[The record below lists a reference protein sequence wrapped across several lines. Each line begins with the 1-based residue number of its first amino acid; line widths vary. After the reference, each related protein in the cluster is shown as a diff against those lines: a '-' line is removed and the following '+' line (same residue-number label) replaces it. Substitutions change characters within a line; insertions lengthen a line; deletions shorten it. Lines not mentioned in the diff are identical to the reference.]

1 MRWRFRPGH
10 GGGLDQCCDP
20 YLLGFILD
28 KPFSADPG
36 ICRDLSYPQEYLS
49 FRTFVSSRLPSF
61 PFTFSPPSCPQRISD
76 LLPVA
81 AIMAPALLPLAC
93 LEAPMP
99 HRLLLLIGCCCRRG
113 RERFRMPMSHPQGR
127 NIAESD
133 RVAYWTGFIRR
144 FPAIRGP
151 ARSHAQVT
159 SMIEEP
165 HPSRSKSS
173 SFRSSVVCGS
183 MTGAEKGNLFMIRAI
198 RRRTSQRPSRAQK
211 ATRG

>member
-127 NIAESD
+127 NTAESD
-133 RVAYWTGFIRR
+133 RVAYWTGFFRG

-151 ARSHAQVT
+151 ARSPRAGHIHDRRAASIPIQIIILPQLG
-159 SMIEEP
+159 SLRF
-165 HPSRSKSS
+165 HDRSRK
-173 SFRSSVVCGS
+173 
-183 MTGAEKGNLFMIRAI
+183 KAI
-198 RRRTSQRPSRAQK
+198 SL
-211 ATRG
+211 